1 LLAATLSE
9 RLQAAGI
16 AQSRFAHLG
25 KKKAKR
31 NDRIISMHL
40 KRVTGMQSIL
50 AGQKFLING
59 TATDDLNRPLYLI
72 ELQNLVNQES
82 AHAIQDL
89 ALAEEQIIDNKVA
102 ETLDVNNVGVMI
114 DATIASILL
123 DNTKQLPM
131 SESTVSLMPTF
142 LSPDDDEGDMVER
155 MI

>member
-1 LLAATLSE
+1 
-9 RLQAAGI
+9 
-16 AQSRFAHLG
+16 
-25 KKKAKR
+25 
-31 NDRIISMHL
+31 
-40 KRVTGMQSIL
+40 MQSIL